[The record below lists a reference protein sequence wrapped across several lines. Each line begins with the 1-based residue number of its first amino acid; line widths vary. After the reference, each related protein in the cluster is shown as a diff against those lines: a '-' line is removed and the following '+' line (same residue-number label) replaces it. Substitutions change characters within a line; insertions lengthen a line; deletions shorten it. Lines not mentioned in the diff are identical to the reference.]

1 MKRSNYLNL
10 LTMNFKALLACFLFG
25 ISFACFADLDKAI
38 AYAEA
43 GDKDKAHIE
52 LLQIAELA
60 QTGHPKALFEFGV
73 MYKTEGLWIVHSDE
87 YAFENWLESAK
98 LGYAPAQFS
107 VGASYI
113 IGSGVE
119 KDLSEAKRWLQLA
132 IDSTYEHYSRV
143 AQTLYTLNELHKY

>member
-1 MKRSNYLNL
+1 MTVRTFL
-10 LTMNFKALLACFLFG
+10 LSCFFHILLFIGLA
-25 ISFACFADLDKAI
+25 IPEIARADLDKAI

-43 GDKDKAHIE
+43 GEKDKAHKE
-52 LLQIAELA
+52 LLLIAETA

-87 YAFENWLESAK
+87 SAFENWLASAE

-119 KDLSEAKRWLQLA
+119 KDLSEAKRWLQFA
-132 IDSTYEHYSRV
+132 IDNTYELYSRV
-143 AQTLYTLNELHKY
+143 ALTLYNANELDKY

>member
-1 MKRSNYLNL
+1 MTVRTFL
-10 LTMNFKALLACFLFG
+10 LSCFFHILLFIGLA
-25 ISFACFADLDKAI
+25 IPEIARADLDKAI

-43 GDKDKAHIE
+43 GEKDKAHKE
-52 LLQIAELA
+52 LLLIAETA

-87 YAFENWLESAK
+87 SAFENWLASAE
-98 LGYAPAQFS
+98 LGYAPAQFA
-107 VGASYI
+107 VGSAYI
-113 IGSGVE
+113 IGSGIE

-143 AQTLYTLNELHKY
+143 ALTLYNANELDKY

>member
-1 MKRSNYLNL
+1 MMTIKP
-10 LTMNFKALLACFLFG
+10 FLLACFFHILLFIG
-25 ISFACFADLDKAI
+25 LAIPEIARADLDKAI

-43 GDKDKAHIE
+43 GEKDKAYEE
-52 LLQIAELA
+52 LLFIAEQA
-60 QTGHPKALFEFGV
+60 EQGHPKALYEFGV
-73 MYKTEGLWIVHSDE
+73 MYKSDDLWIVQSDE
-87 YAFENWLESAK
+87 SAFENWLASAE

-132 IDSTYEHYSRV
+132 IDSTYEYYSRV
-143 AQTLYTLNELHKY
+143 ALTLYNANELHRY